1 MVNLLND
8 ILTDLKNGVNKN
20 KILENEN
27 LDKVTDTVE
36 KVLNFVKQQK
46 GK

>member
-20 KILENEN
+20 KFLENEN